1 MDPRLK
7 ESISALMDDEAN
19 ELELQRVLSQLEHP
33 EVKEVWQRYH
43 LIREVMSGREHGVAM
58 QTDQALPELDVSATV
73 AAAIADDAS
82 ADTGAVRKKGISVR
96 PLRWLSMGGVAA
108 SLLLAAIFIGQN
120 QSGDA
125 IPELAQTL
133 PPDTALQHVANTER
147 QPKIVD
153 GLSARQVQ
161 RFNEY
166 LLRHAEQSLAHSG
179 LGFMPLARVASVNA
193 VGI

>member
-19 ELELQRVLSQLEHP
+19 ELELQRVLSQLDQS

-58 QTDQALPELDVSATV
+58 QAGQALPELDVSATV
-73 AAAIADDAS
+73 AAAIASEEAGHDLGSPKNRIAI
-82 ADTGAVRKKGISVR
+82 K
-96 PLRWLSMGGVAA
+96 PLRWLGMGGVAA
-108 SLLLAAIFIGQN
+108 SLLVVAIFIGQK
-120 QSGDA
+120 QDGSVESELIASGTEQV
-125 IPELAQTL
+125 PEQAVG
-133 PPDTALQHVANTER
+133 HER
-147 QPKIVD
+147 QPKMVAN
-153 GLSARQVQ
+153 LSERQLQ

-166 LLRHAEQSLAHSG
+166 LLRHAEHSLAYSG
-179 LGFMPLARVASVNA
+179 QGLMPLARVASVNA

>member
-19 ELELQRVLSQLEHP
+19 ELELQRVLSQLDQS

-58 QTDQALPELDVSATV
+58 QAGQALPELDVSATV
-73 AAAIADDAS
+73 AAAIASEEAGHDSDSPKNRIAI
-82 ADTGAVRKKGISVR
+82 K
-96 PLRWLSMGGVAA
+96 PLRWLGMGGVAA
-108 SLLLAAIFIGQN
+108 SLLVVAIFSGQ
-120 QSGDA
+120 QQDGSVESELIASGTEQV
-125 IPELAQTL
+125 PEQAVG
-133 PPDTALQHVANTER
+133 HER
-147 QPKIVD
+147 QPKMVAN
-153 GLSARQVQ
+153 LSERQLQ

-166 LLRHAEQSLAHSG
+166 LLRHAEHSLAYSG
-179 LGFMPLARVASVNA
+179 QGLMPLARVASVNA